1 MRSENKIMQYKLI
14 QRFVLT
20 FIVALIAGCVPSWNA
35 LFTEKDLVFDAK
47 LVGTWNGDEGEVWT
61 FAKEGDK
68 KYKLTYTDK
77 EGKATFD
84 ANLVKLQDR
93 QFLDVQIDSAGYEG
107 LKLNALAKITMLPAH
122 LFFRVDEIG
131 DVLKLA
137 APNPDWLGKHL
148 ESNPKAVAHLRK
160 EEGVLLLTADTKEL
174 QAFVLKHAAGEALFG
189 DSFTLK
195 RKSGT

>member
-1 MRSENKIMQYKLI
+1 MQPKLI
-14 QRFVLT
+14 LRFVVTL
-20 FIVALIAGCVPSWNA
+20 IAVLIAGCVPSWNA

-61 FAKEGDK
+61 FAREGEK
-68 KYKLTYTDK
+68 QYKLTYSDK

-93 QFLDVQIDSAGYEG
+93 QFLDVQLDQAGYDG
-107 LKLNALAKITMLPAH
+107 LKMNALVKITMLPAH

-131 DVLKLA
+131 DALKLA
-137 APNPDWLGKHL
+137 APDPDWLGKHL
-148 ESNPKAVAHLRK
+148 EKNPKMVAHLRK
-160 EEGVLLLTADTKEL
+160 EDGLLLLTADTKDL
-174 QAFVLKHAAGEALFG
+174 QAFVLKHAAGKALFG
-189 DSFTLK
+189 DAFTLK